1 MNYRFVTR
9 GFDKSPAIEQYVEKR
24 LDKVDR
30 VLRDEE
36 VVSAE
41 IKAEKDALNYVLK
54 ANLNLKGNTIV
65 VQEKDPDLYAAI
77 DKLCDA
83 LEKRVKKVKSTIRE
97 KHRTPAQKVN
107 ISNTSQEVFEDEEE
121 LVVTETKRVPLNIM
135 SFEEALLQ
143 FKTMNRQFF
152 VFRNSETNELNLL
165 YMRKDGKVGL
175 IEFAD

>member
-9 GFDKSPAIEQYVEKR
+9 GFDSSPAIEQYVEKR

-30 VLRDEE
+30 VIRDEE

-41 IKAEKDALNYVLK
+41 IKAEKDAVNYVLK
-54 ANLNLKGNTIV
+54 ANLNLRGNTVV

-83 LEKRVKKVKSTIRE
+83 LEKRVKKIKSTIRE
-97 KHRTPAQKVN
+97 KHRIPAQKA
-107 ISNTSQEVFEDEEE
+107 IPSMGSEEVVEDEEE
-121 LVVTETKRVPLNIM
+121 LQIAETKRIPLSIM
-135 SFEEALLQ
+135 PLEEAMLQ

-165 YMRKDGKVGL
+165 YTRKDGKIAL
-175 IEFAD
+175 IELVD